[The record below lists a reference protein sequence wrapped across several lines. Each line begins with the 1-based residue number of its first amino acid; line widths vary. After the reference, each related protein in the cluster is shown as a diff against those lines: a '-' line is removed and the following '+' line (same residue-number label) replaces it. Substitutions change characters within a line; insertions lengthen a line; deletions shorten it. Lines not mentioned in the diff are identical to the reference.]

1 MLYIGIAVA
10 VLAVLFI
17 KSIYDE
23 KKYKEKLYR
32 RMEKEWGQV
41 PTQEYTEEKYNSLQ
55 FYYNQLEK
63 DAGEIDSITWNDL
76 DMDQIFM
83 TINNTGSAA
92 GEEYLFAM
100 LHRLSFSKEELAE
113 RNRLME
119 HFTKNKQA
127 RQALQEQFMR
137 MGKEKNI
144 SVYEYI
150 HLLHLLKREGNT
162 AHYASIAAMTAAFAG
177 IFIQPVAGVLA
188 VIFVGVY
195 NAFTYYK
202 RKSEIE
208 KYFTVVSHLIRM
220 MDSMKALS
228 MLTDKE
234 ISAYTKKIASTLK
247 VFAGFR
253 KGARIVAGK
262 RPTGDLLEGLVDYVR
277 MLFHIDLIK
286 FNQMMKVFDNNEAE
300 LTKLFETAGYLD
312 AMIAAASFRVLM
324 RDWCVPELSL
334 CEENPFLEVKEI
346 YHPMLDEPVK
356 ASLKE
361 SRSVLIT
368 GSNASGKSTF
378 IKTLAINAILAQ
390 TINTAMAQ
398 EYHASFFQVAS
409 SMALRDDI
417 FSKES
422 YYIVEIKSLKRIADR
437 LNDKIPMLCF
447 VDEVLRGTNTL
458 ERIAASAEILS
469 DFASRNAIC
478 FAATHDIELTHI
490 LEEQYSNYHFQ
501 EYVEDDKVLFDYKL
515 YEGRAVS
522 KNAIKLLKMLGYA
535 DRITKRAK
543 ERAERFEETGE
554 WGLIK
559 QPV

>member
-10 VLAVLFI
+10 VLAALFI

-23 KKYKEKLYR
+23 KRYKEKLYR
-32 RMEKEWGQV
+32 KMEKEWGQV
-41 PTQEYTEEKYNSLQ
+41 PTEEYTEEKYHSLQ

-63 DAGEIDSITWNDL
+63 DVGEIDSITWNDL

-119 HFTKNKQA
+119 HFIKNKQA
-127 RQALQEQFMR
+127 RQSLQEQFMR

-162 AHYASIAAMTAAFAG
+162 AHYASIAAMIAAFAG

-188 VIFVGVY
+188 IIFVGIY

-228 MLTDKE
+228 LLSDKE
-234 ISAYTKKIASTLK
+234 ISAYTEKIASTLK

-324 RDWCVPELSL
+324 RDWCVPKLFQEDK
-334 CEENPFLEVKEI
+334 PFLDAEEI

-398 EYHASFFQVAS
+398 KYHASFFQVAS

-515 YEGRAVS
+515 YNGRAVS

-535 DRITKRAK
+535 DRITNRAK
-543 ERAERFEETGE
+543 ERAKRFEETGE
-554 WGLIK
+554 WGLIE
-559 QPV
+559 QL

>member
-10 VLAVLFI
+10 VLAALFI

-23 KKYKEKLYR
+23 KRYKEKLYR
-32 RMEKEWGQV
+32 KMEKEWGQV
-41 PTQEYTEEKYNSLQ
+41 PTEEYTEEKYHSLQ

-63 DAGEIDSITWNDL
+63 DVGEIDSITWNDL

-119 HFTKNKQA
+119 HFIKNKQA
-127 RQALQEQFMR
+127 RQSLQEQFMR

-162 AHYASIAAMTAAFAG
+162 AHYASIAAMIAAFAG

-188 VIFVGVY
+188 IIFVGVY

-228 MLTDKE
+228 LLSDKE
-234 ISAYTKKIASTLK
+234 ISAYTEKIASTLK

-324 RDWCVPELSL
+324 RDWCVPKLFQEDK
-334 CEENPFLEVKEI
+334 PFLDAEEI

-398 EYHASFFQVAS
+398 KYHASFFQVAS

-515 YEGRAVS
+515 YNGRAVS

-535 DRITKRAK
+535 DRITNRAK
-543 ERAERFEETGE
+543 ERAKRFEETGE
-554 WGLIK
+554 WGLIE
-559 QPV
+559 QL

>member
-10 VLAVLFI
+10 VLAALFI

-23 KKYKEKLYR
+23 KRYKERLYR
-32 RMEKEWGQV
+32 KMEKEWGQV
-41 PTQEYTEEKYNSLQ
+41 PTEEYTEEKYHSLQ

-63 DAGEIDSITWNDL
+63 DVGEIDSITWNDL

-119 HFTKNKQA
+119 HFIKNKQA
-127 RQALQEQFMR
+127 RQSLQEQFMR

-162 AHYASIAAMTAAFAG
+162 AHYASIAAMIAAFAG

-188 VIFVGVY
+188 IIFVGVY

-228 MLTDKE
+228 LLSDKE
-234 ISAYTKKIASTLK
+234 ISSYTEKIASTLK

-312 AMIAAASFRVLM
+312 AMIAVASFRVLM
-324 RDWCVPELSL
+324 RDWCVPELFQ
-334 CEENPFLEVKEI
+334 EDKPFLDAEEI

-398 EYHASFFQVAS
+398 KYHASFFQVAS

-515 YEGRAVS
+515 YKGRAVS

-535 DRITKRAK
+535 DRITNRAEERAK
-543 ERAERFEETGE
+543 RFEETGE
-554 WGLIK
+554 WGLIE
-559 QPV
+559 QL

>member
-10 VLAVLFI
+10 VLAALFI

-23 KKYKEKLYR
+23 KRYKERLYR
-32 RMEKEWGQV
+32 KMEKEWGQV
-41 PTQEYTEEKYNSLQ
+41 PTEEYTEEKYHSLQ

-63 DAGEIDSITWNDL
+63 DVGEIDSITWNDL

-119 HFTKNKQA
+119 HFIKNKQA
-127 RQALQEQFMR
+127 RQSLQEQFMR

-162 AHYASIAAMTAAFAG
+162 AHYASIAAMIAAFAG

-188 VIFVGVY
+188 IIFVGVY

-228 MLTDKE
+228 LLSYKE
-234 ISAYTKKIASTLK
+234 ISSYTEKIASTLK

-324 RDWCVPELSL
+324 RDWCVPELFQ
-334 CEENPFLEVKEI
+334 EDKPFLDAEEI

-398 EYHASFFQVAS
+398 KYHASFFQVAS

-515 YEGRAVS
+515 YKGRAVS

-535 DRITKRAK
+535 DRITNRAENRAK
-543 ERAERFEETGE
+543 RFEETGE
-554 WGLIK
+554 WGLIEE
-559 QPV
+559 QL